1 MAQEMGRQLTQ
12 VTCVA
17 SPAKRDKTK
26 GYLKELGLGV
36 ERILHQLRVDR

>member
-1 MAQEMGRQLTQ
+1 MAQEMERQITQ

-26 GYLKELGLGV
+26 SSLQELARGV
-36 ERILHQLRVDR
+36 ENILDQLQEGR